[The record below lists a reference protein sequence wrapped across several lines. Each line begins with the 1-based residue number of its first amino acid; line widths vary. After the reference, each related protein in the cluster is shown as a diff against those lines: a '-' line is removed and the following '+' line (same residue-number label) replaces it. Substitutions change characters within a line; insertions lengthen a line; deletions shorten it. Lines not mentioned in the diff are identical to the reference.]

1 MSGSLWPTSMNP
13 LRGIIVWRCLAA
25 WRADMRVR
33 FGIHFDPPMSDLH
46 PDWLRPTFTV
56 PGVAALMTTR
66 RGGFSAAPFD
76 SMNVR
81 DGLGDEPAAV
91 ERNRS
96 LLERAIG
103 VPPVHLNQVHG
114 RGVVRLHRADAQ
126 RTDSLHEADASVTTD
141 SGVACA
147 VQVADCLPVLF
158 AAPGAVAAA
167 HAGWRGLAAG
177 VLEATLDAV
186 CAASGCQPQ
195 AVEAWL
201 GPCIGPRQF
210 EVGDDV
216 RQAFLGHQ
224 SDAELRFAPLGAGKW
239 LAHLPLLATDRLRQ
253 RGVKSISGGNWC
265 TVEDASRFF
274 SFRRDRLTGRMVAAI
289 WLAG

>member
-1 MSGSLWPTSMNP
+1 M
-13 LRGIIVWRCLAA
+13 IWRCLAA
-25 WRADMRVR
+25 WRAGLRVR
-33 FGIHFDPPMSDLH
+33 CSPHTDEPMSDLH
-46 PDWLRPTFTV
+46 PDWLRPSFSV

-81 DGLGDEPAAV
+81 DGLGDDPAAV
-91 ERNRS
+91 ERNRAV
-96 LLERAIG
+96 LERAIG

-114 RGVVRLHRADAQ
+114 RGVVRLHRADGQ
-126 RTDSLHEADASVTTD
+126 RAGSVHEADASVTTE
-141 SGVACA
+141 SAVACA

-177 VLEATLDAV
+177 VLEATVDSL
-186 CAASGCQPQ
+186 CGAAGCEPQ
-195 AVEAWL
+195 AVQAWL

-216 RQAFLGHQ
+216 RRAFGGDQ
-224 SDAELRFAPLGAGKW
+224 RVDALRFAPLGAGKW
-239 LAHLPLLATDRLRQ
+239 LANLPLLATDRLREC
-253 RGVKSISGGNWC
+253 GVISISGGSWC

-274 SFRRDRLTGRMVAAI
+274 SFRRDRITGRMVAAI
-289 WLAG
+289 WLAA